1 MARGL
6 HQWESEKEL
15 PTMFK
20 SIALATA
27 LISTLSAGAAFAAP
41 PRPIMTA
48 QAFAPRQRPRWEQ
61 LGELHVGR
69 HSRALVLAV
78 ATGPMR
84 QLSLIVTEGQ
94 LALRA
99 VKITFAN
106 GASFVA
112 QAQGK
117 MALIDLPGE
126 ARNIR
131 SIEVVP
137 ARFGRQGRATIAIS
151 GERAPQRRPYFR

>member
-1 MARGL
+1 
-6 HQWESEKEL
+6 
-15 PTMFK
+15 MFK

-41 PRPIMTA
+41 PRPTPTA
-48 QAFAPRQRPRWEQ
+48 QAFAPRQFARWEQ

-69 HSRALVLAV
+69 HSRALILPV
-78 ATGPMR
+78 ASGPMR
-84 QLSLIVTEGQ
+84 QLSLIVTRGE

-99 VKITFAN
+99 VRITFAN
-106 GASFVA
+106 GATFIA
-112 QAQGK
+112 RAHGK

-137 ARFGRQGRATIAIS
+137 SRFGHQGRATIAIS
-151 GERAPQRRPYFR
+151 GERAPRPRPYFR